1 MKNIIE
7 VNSTVSLIKRSLTKA
22 MSYNTYRDVV
32 SDHVQ
37 SATSSGLNEN
47 DELSHFTLLND
58 SRMRRLDKTLKLPT
72 DVLEQLEN
80 YQGSQTWIVLTESW
94 CGDAAQAL
102 PMISKLAEVSSGI
115 SLKVLFR
122 DENPELMDAFLTNG
136 TMSIPKLIAF
146 DTNTNEIVGDWG
158 PRPTAA
164 TEMVAKYKKTHGSLT
179 PEFKQELQVWYN
191 KDKGQNIAIDLV
203 KLLN

>member
-7 VNSTVSLIKRSLTKA
+7 VNDSIALIKKSLTKTI
-22 MSYNTYRDVV
+22 SYNSYRDVV
-32 SDHVQ
+32 SKHVE
-37 SATSSGLNEN
+37 SATSSGLKQS

-58 SRMRRLDKTLKLPT
+58 SRMRRLDKTLKLPAA
-72 DVLEQLEN
+72 VLEQLEN

-102 PMISKLAEVSSGI
+102 PMINKIAEISSGI

-122 DENPELMDAFLTNG
+122 DENPELMDAFLTYG

-146 DTNTNEIVGDWG
+146 DENSNKILGDWG
-158 PRPTAA
+158 PRPTIAA
-164 TEMVAKYKKTHGSLT
+164 EMVVEYKEAYGSLS

-191 KDKGQNIAIDLV
+191 KNKGQNIALDLA